1 MSPAADHCSHP
12 HTARMDDDLDLRLR
26 VLAEFRE
33 MPGLRLTL
41 TQASRLFDIEPT
53 RCQRVLGTLV
63 DAGCLATDGK
73 AFAPAGGGRR
83 ST

>member
-1 MSPAADHCSHP
+1 MTPSTDVRSQRP
-12 HTARMDDDLDLRLR
+12 TALDDDLELRLR

-41 TQASRLFDIEPT
+41 TQSSRLFGIEPS
-53 RCQRVLGTLV
+53 RCQQVLGRLV
-63 DAGCLATDGK
+63 DAGRLATDGGVY
-73 AFAPAGGGRR
+73 AAADGGRR